1 MNFAAIVQL
10 LETLIPS
17 AISLCQQL
25 ENANQTGQTTA
36 QLLSQANVN
45 WQDVI
50 AAAQP
55 GTTSTPA
62 PQPVTGVA

>member
-17 AISLCQQL
+17 AISLYQQL

-50 AAAQP
+50 AAAQS

-62 PQPVTGVA
+62 PQPVTGAA